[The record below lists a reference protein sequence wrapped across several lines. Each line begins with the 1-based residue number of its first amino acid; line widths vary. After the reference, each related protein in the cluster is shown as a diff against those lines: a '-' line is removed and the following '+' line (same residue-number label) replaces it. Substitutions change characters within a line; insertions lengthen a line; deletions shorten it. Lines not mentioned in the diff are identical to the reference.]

1 MEGSLVLPNFA
12 EIFAYLQTLLAFHCL
27 KTIDKTLKIY
37 YNLYCILMHCGIIAL
52 VHNFKKGN
60 TKMAFSLNGV
70 HVPHRKNTADKPAL
84 RMEPP
89 KSVTMPMSMHIGAPA
104 KPIVKVGDVV
114 KVGTLIAEAGGAVSA
129 PIHSS
134 VSGKV
139 TKITDFL
146 LSDGR
151 TVPAVVIES
160 DGAMT
165 PDETLIAP
173 VVDSRESFVEAVK
186 NAGIV
191 GLGGAGFPTHFK
203 LGADPSRIEHL
214 IINGAECE
222 PYVTS
227 DTLTM
232 LERADDMELAL
243 EAMKRYLGIKN
254 IIIGIENNK
263 KKAIDAMKK
272 LMQKVSKDC
281 NAEVKVL
288 PAVYP
293 QGGEKVLIYHTTG
306 KTVPMGKLPIDV
318 GCVVIN
324 CTTLAA
330 IGAYLRDGM
339 PLVEKCV
346 TVDGGAVKEPKNL
359 IVPVGTSMSDVFE
372 YCGGFSEEPVK
383 VVYGGPMM
391 GISVPDVSA
400 PILKNTNAILA
411 LTDKETAL
419 PKTTACIRCGSCT
432 NTCPFGLNPA
442 DIARAYAKRDAKALS
457 ELSLMACMECG
468 CCSFVCPANR
478 PLVQTNKVAKAFL
491 KEEQAKEGS
500 K

>member
-1 MEGSLVLPNFA
+1 MEAP
-12 EIFAYLQTLLAFHCL
+12 
-27 KTIDKTLKIY
+27 KT
-37 YNLYCILMHCGIIAL
+37 
-52 VHNFKKGN
+52 
-60 TKMAFSLNGV
+60 
-70 HVPHRKNTADKPAL
+70 
-84 RMEPP
+84 
-89 KSVTMPMSMHIGAPA
+89 VTIPMSMHIGAPA
-104 KPIVKVGDVV
+104 RPVVRVGDQV

-129 PIHSS
+129 PIHAS

-139 TKITDFL
+139 SKIADFL
-146 LSDGR
+146 TADGR

-160 DGAMT
+160 DGLMT
-165 PDETLIAP
+165 PDESLTPP
-173 VVDSRESFVEAVK
+173 VVDSRESFIEAVK

-203 LGADPSRIEHL
+203 LNVDPAKIQHL
-214 IINGAECE
+214 VINGAECE

-232 LERADDMELAL
+232 VERADDMEVAL
-243 EAMKRYLGIKN
+243 EAMKTYLGIKS
-254 IIIGIENNK
+254 IVIGIENNK
-263 KKAIDAMKK
+263 KRAIESMKA
-272 LMQKVSKDC
+272 LMGKVGQGC
-281 NAEVKVL
+281 TAQVKVL

-306 KTVPMGKLPIDV
+306 KVVPVGKLPIDV

-330 IGAYLRDGM
+330 IGAYLRTGM

-346 TVDGGAVKEPKNL
+346 TVDGGSVKEPKNVL
-359 IVPVGTSMSDVFE
+359 VPIGTAMAEVFAF
-372 YCGGFSEEPVK
+372 CGGLLNEFPAK

-391 GISVPDVSA
+391 GIAVPDTSA

-411 LTDKETAL
+411 LTAKETRL

-432 NTCPFGLNPA
+432 NTCPFGINPA
-442 DIARAYAKRDAKALS
+442 EIARAYAKRDAAALQ
-457 ELSLMACMECG
+457 ELSLTVCMECG

-478 PLVQTNKVAKAFL
+478 PLVQTNKLAKVFL
-491 KEEQAKEGS
+491 KEEQAKEAN
-500 K
+500 KA

>member
-1 MEGSLVLPNFA
+1 
-12 EIFAYLQTLLAFHCL
+12 
-27 KTIDKTLKIY
+27 
-37 YNLYCILMHCGIIAL
+37 
-52 VHNFKKGN
+52 
-60 TKMAFSLNGV
+60 MAFSLHGV
-70 HVPHRKNTADKPAL
+70 HVPHRKNTADKSAL

-89 KSVTMPMSMHIGAPA
+89 KTVTLPMSMHIGAPA
-104 KPIVKVGDVV
+104 KPTVKVGDLV

-129 PIHSS
+129 PIHAS

-139 TKITDFL
+139 AKIIDYL

-160 DGAMT
+160 DGEMT
-165 PDETLIAP
+165 PDDTLTPPA
-173 VVDSRESFVEAVK
+173 VNSREDFIEAVRR
-186 NAGIV
+186 AGIV

-203 LGADPSRIEHL
+203 LNADPAKIEHL

-232 LERADDMELAL
+232 VERADDMARAL
-243 EAMKRYLGIKN
+243 EAMKTHMGIKH

-263 KKAIDAMKK
+263 KKAIESMKQ
-272 LMQKVSKDC
+272 LMADVAQGC
-281 NAEVKVL
+281 TAEVKVL

-306 KTVPMGKLPIDV
+306 KVVPMGKLPIDV

-330 IGAYLRDGM
+330 IGAYLKTGM

-359 IVPVGTSMSDVFE
+359 LVPIGTAMEEVFAA
-372 YCGGFSEEPVK
+372 CGGFASDPVK

-391 GISVPDVSA
+391 GITVPDTSA

-411 LTDKETAL
+411 LTEKEVKL
-419 PKTTACIRCGSCT
+419 PRTTACIRCGSCT
-432 NTCPFGLNPA
+432 NTCPFGINPA
-442 DIARAYAKRDAKALS
+442 EIARAYKKRDAVALND
-457 ELSLMACMECG
+457 LSLMACMECG
-468 CCSFVCPANR
+468 CCSFICPANR
-478 PLVQTNKVAKAFL
+478 PLVQTNKLAKAFL
-491 KEEQAKEGS
+491 KEEQAKES
-500 K
+500 KKA